1 MMALTPC
8 PKCKR
13 KISSAAPICP
23 HCGDVLQKKRTL
35 LGEKQRHR
43 PVGMVFL
50 VLGFVAVFGGL
61 ILVFTWSLMGLLG
74 LLLIIG
80 GSALMATGYLQMT
93 GFFDVTCPYCGA
105 HGTLSPRATVFKCAQ
120 CKHTSVRRND
130 CLEETK

>member
-1 MMALTPC
+1 MSC
-8 PKCKR
+8 R
-13 KISSAAPICP
+13 KSAPYSAKSS
-23 HCGDVLQKKRTL
+23 
-35 LGEKQRHR
+35 HR